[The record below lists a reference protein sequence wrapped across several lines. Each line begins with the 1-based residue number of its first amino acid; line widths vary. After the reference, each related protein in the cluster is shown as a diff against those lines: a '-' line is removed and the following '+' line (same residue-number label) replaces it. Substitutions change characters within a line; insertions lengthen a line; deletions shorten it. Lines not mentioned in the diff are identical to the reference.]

1 MKRVWALGAMSL
13 CLIGASAYAAADP
26 EVGNWKLDLSRSKYV
41 SAKAPKTSEAIV
53 TAYGDGVSVS
63 VHAVTADG
71 QDTHIKYAAHYDG
84 KPAPRT
90 EDGPGTLTGVTVTL
104 KKISPRVVE
113 RVVYQGGKAVG
124 TERWTISKD
133 GKTRSVKQSGIDAH
147 GKKIDNTQVY
157 VRE

>member
-1 MKRVWALGAMSL
+1 MKSVWALSAMSL
-13 CLIGASAYAAADP
+13 CLIGTSALAAVDP

-41 SAKAPKTSEAIV
+41 SAKAPKSSVAVV

-71 QDTHIKYAAHYDG
+71 KDTHIKYAAHYDG

-90 EDGPGTLTGVTVTL
+90 EDGPGALTGVTVTL
-104 KKISPRVVE
+104 KKIDDHNVE

-124 TERWTISKD
+124 TERWTISAD
-133 GKTRSVKQSGIDAH
+133 GKTRSVKQSGTDAK
-147 GKKIDNTQVY
+147 GKTIDNTQVY
-157 VRE
+157 MRQ